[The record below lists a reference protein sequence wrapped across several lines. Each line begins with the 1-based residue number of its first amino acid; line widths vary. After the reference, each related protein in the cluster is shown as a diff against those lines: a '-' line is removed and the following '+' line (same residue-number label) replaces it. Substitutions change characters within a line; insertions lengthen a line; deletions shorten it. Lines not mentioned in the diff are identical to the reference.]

1 MKACICMAAIAAAAV
16 SCAPS
21 DRYITIS
28 GYAQGGTY
36 TVKINLNGTDGMIK
50 VPAETVR
57 DSVDAILQNI
67 DSSLSGYNRNS
78 LLSRFNAG
86 RTVMPDSL
94 FIDIYGHALRVY
106 DITSG
111 AVDVASAPLYDIWGF
126 GFTDDAMPS
135 DEKVRQMLAISGM
148 GRLKNDISKSIS
160 SDGTLEPAALLVS
173 DADTVLPRLNYNA
186 IAQGYS
192 CDVVARYLYSR
203 GVKDMMVE
211 IGEIFCDGKN
221 PQGKPWTLGID
232 RPVDG
237 NNDPGAQ
244 MHGIFRVPE
253 GPHGVVTSGNYRK
266 FYMRDGKKYSHT
278 IDPRTGYPVS
288 HSLLSATIVAPDGM
302 LADAYATYC
311 MVIGLE
317 ASKEFISSSPEVE
330 GCLIYDDGGIFSTW
344 CSDGFSLE
352 NI

>member
-1 MKACICMAAIAAAAV
+1 MAVIAAAV
-16 SCAPS
+16 GCAPS

-111 AVDVASAPLYDIWGF
+111 AVDVASALLYDIWGF
-126 GFTDDAMPS
+126 GFTDDSMPS

-148 GRLKNDISKSIS
+148 GRLRDSGPGHAAG
-160 SDGTLEPAALLVS
+160 GT
-173 DADTVLPRLNYNA
+173 
-186 IAQGYS
+186 
-192 CDVVARYLYSR
+192 
-203 GVKDMMVE
+203 
-211 IGEIFCDGKN
+211 
-221 PQGKPWTLGID
+221 GI
-232 RPVDG
+232 
-237 NNDPGAQ
+237 
-244 MHGIFRVPE
+244 
-253 GPHGVVTSGNYRK
+253 
-266 FYMRDGKKYSHT
+266 
-278 IDPRTGYPVS
+278 
-288 HSLLSATIVAPDGM
+288 
-302 LADAYATYC
+302 
-311 MVIGLE
+311 
-317 ASKEFISSSPEVE
+317 
-330 GCLIYDDGGIFSTW
+330 
-344 CSDGFSLE
+344 
-352 NI
+352 